1 MDHDL
6 LLGARTLE
14 KGRVRRVALHP
25 GDRIECLSGCLWLT
39 QDGDL
44 RDIVL
49 GPGEAHV
56 VDHDRPT
63 LLSALDTSLYLALA
77 RT

>member
-6 LLGARTLE
+6 LNGSRTLE
-14 KGRVRRVALHP
+14 KGRLRRLALHP

-44 RDIVL
+44 RDIVI

-56 VDHDRPT
+56 VDRDRPT
-63 LLSALDTSLYLALA
+63 LLSALETSRYIALA
-77 RT
+77 RG